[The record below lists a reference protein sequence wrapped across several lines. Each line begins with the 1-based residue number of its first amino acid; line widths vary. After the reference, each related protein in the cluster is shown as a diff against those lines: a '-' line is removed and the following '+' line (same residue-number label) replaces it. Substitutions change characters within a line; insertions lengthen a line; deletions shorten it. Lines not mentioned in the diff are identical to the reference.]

1 MTYADRLKKYCND
14 ILKGQ
19 IISGV
24 YTKKAV
30 ERFLSD
36 LKRSK
41 DADFDFFYSQEDAD
55 ILCSFAES
63 LKPPDM
69 NGKTLE
75 LFDWQ
80 IFVLC
85 NLEGW
90 RWKYDPTRKRFRDGY
105 IEVNR
110 KNGKTTGILYPLVIF
125 SFLKYPASE
134 SYLVSSSD
142 DLANKT
148 FEEISNIIDN
158 APELKQPDPNSVDEC
173 DCKSNAIT
181 YQNSRIGF
189 YCADGKSVDGLKPR
203 FAAIDEYHEY
213 TTPKVLK
220 SMTYGMRSKKDA
232 QCVIITTAD
241 METNRPCY
249 EQNLLSKKI
258 LNGVYTNESYFCII
272 YAIDEGDDFHNPKCW
287 QKANP
292 SLYLGIDPSVI
303 QHDIDEADLSPEYI
317 PELKAKTFGIWGGGG
332 IKRWLTLEIVQQH
345 KDIVVNWD
353 DFTGQPCTM
362 GIDLSSVDDFTVYTL
377 DFKKDGLYYQKDRA
391 YIPEAVYMEK
401 YKKEQINLPKWVENK
416 EVIVTPGKTVDY
428 NFMFKDIMEDAEKYK
443 LYAIGYDRW
452 QSKDL
457 INKIEEARPD
467 ILLIDIEQ
475 SLKKLSPLT
484 KAYEKDLKD
493 GKIVDN
499 NECFIWMALNATVSP
514 DANGNYKP
522 MKQSKAS
529 KNRID
534 LVISSIEAHSLWN
547 NPEVVPTY
555 GAAMTFEELKA
566 LL

>member
-1 MTYADRLKKYCND
+1 M
-14 ILKGQ
+14 
-19 IISGV
+19 
-24 YTKKAV
+24 
-30 ERFLSD
+30 
-36 LKRSK
+36 
-41 DADFDFFYSQEDAD
+41 
-55 ILCSFAES
+55 
-63 LKPPDM
+63 
-69 NGKTLE
+69 
-75 LFDWQ
+75 
-80 IFVLC
+80 
-85 NLEGW
+85 
-90 RWKYDPTRKRFRDGY
+90 
-105 IEVNR
+105 
-110 KNGKTTGILYPLVIF
+110 
-125 SFLKYPASE
+125 
-134 SYLVSSSD
+134 
-142 DLANKT
+142 
-148 FEEISNIIDN
+148 
-158 APELKQPDPNSVDEC
+158 
-173 DCKSNAIT
+173 
-181 YQNSRIGF
+181 
-189 YCADGKSVDGLKPR
+189 
-203 FAAIDEYHEY
+203 
-213 TTPKVLK
+213 
-220 SMTYGMRSKKDA
+220 
-232 QCVIITTAD
+232 
-241 METNRPCY
+241 
-249 EQNLLSKKI
+249 
-258 LNGVYTNESYFCII
+258 
-272 YAIDEGDDFHNPKCW
+272 
-287 QKANP
+287 
-292 SLYLGIDPSVI
+292 YLGIDPSVI

-391 YIPEAVYMEK
+391 YIPEAVLMEK
-401 YKKEQINLPKWVENK
+401 YKREQINLPKWVENK

-428 NFMFKDIMEDAEKYK
+428 DFMFKDIMEDAEKYK

-452 QSKDL
+452 QSKEL

-547 NPEVVPTY
+547 NPEVVLTY
-555 GAAMTFEELKA
+555 GAAMSFDELKA